1 MNRACHS
8 VATMCRVLDV
18 SPSGYYAWRNRKPSV
33 RSATDAAL
41 TERIEAIHQ
50 GTGEAYG
57 APRIHAALRDEGW
70 CVARKRI
77 ARLMSSAGL
86 QGITRRKGTFTT
98 ERVKGRRSEPD
109 LVERD
114 FTADAPNEL
123 YVSDITYIPT
133 WGGFLYLAVVLD
145 VFSRRIVGWS
155 MATHLKSQ
163 LVVDALNMALC
174 QRQPEGVIHHSDQG
188 CQYTSI
194 AFGAR
199 CRDAGVRASMG
210 SVGDCFD
217 NAMAESF
224 FATLEC
230 ELLDR
235 RRFRNPS
242 EARRAVFRFI
252 EGWYN
257 PHRRH
262 SGIGNQSPVNYERM
276 HSERTLELKS
286 KPVH

>member
-1 MNRACHS
+1 MNRAYHS
-8 VATMCRVLDV
+8 VAAMCRVLEV
-18 SPSGYYAWRNRKPSV
+18 SPSGYYAWRNRSSSLRSV
-33 RSATDAAL
+33 TDAAL
-41 TERIEAIHQ
+41 TERIKAIHR
-50 GTGEAYG
+50 GAGETYG

-70 CVARKRI
+70 CVGRKRV
-77 ARLMSSAGL
+77 ARLMSAAAL

-98 ERVKGRRSEPD
+98 ERDQGRRGEPD

-163 LVVDALNMALC
+163 LVVDTLNMALC

-199 CRDAGVRASMG
+199 CRDAGV
-210 SVGDCFD
+210 
-217 NAMAESF
+217 
-224 FATLEC
+224 T
-230 ELLDR
+230 
-235 RRFRNPS
+235 
-242 EARRAVFRFI
+242 
-252 EGWYN
+252 
-257 PHRRH
+257 
-262 SGIGNQSPVNYERM
+262 
-276 HSERTLELKS
+276 
-286 KPVH
+286 